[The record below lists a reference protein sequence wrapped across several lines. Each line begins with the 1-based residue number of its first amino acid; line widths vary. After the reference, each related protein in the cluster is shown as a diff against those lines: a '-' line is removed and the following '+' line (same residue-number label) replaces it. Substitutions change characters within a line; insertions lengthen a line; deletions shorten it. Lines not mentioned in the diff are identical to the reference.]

1 MKLYFFSFAL
11 KGFFSVFDSH
21 VKINI
26 SIFGEW
32 VDVFAFC
39 NWIINYHHHYNLQLI
54 QFSQQIKWVRASD
67 QIVLISLPLTQTNRN
82 THFEKEFWQIQIPLQ
97 IQLSRSRRQTKA
109 LWFPVTAQN
118 CETGLQLHFFSAATE
133 VWKKLISLVF
143 LEFLPN
149 FGPFAQKIFCTEG
162 VLYWYFTNYT
172 PHKLPVTNLTYKGFI
187 HSKAEPVL
195 FIFKHWDNLPK
206 EQQYWG

>member
-1 MKLYFFSFAL
+1 MECQSSIKSAKVAVHPILPIYRGIPNFRFFLLNYLEIVFFPICTER
-11 KGFFSVFDSH
+11 GFSVFD

-97 IQLSRSRRQTKA
+97 IQLNRSRRQTKA
-109 LWFPVTAQN
+109 LWFPVTAQD
-118 CETGLQLHFFSAATE
+118 
-133 VWKKLISLVF
+133 
-143 LEFLPN
+143 
-149 FGPFAQKIFCTEG
+149 
-162 VLYWYFTNYT
+162 Y
-172 PHKLPVTNLTYKGFI
+172 
-187 HSKAEPVL
+187 
-195 FIFKHWDNLPK
+195 
-206 EQQYWG
+206 